1 MLSSPYWVKAKLLST
16 IQKVLP
22 SLTPQS
28 SSLIWLPTLHT
39 TLNSSY
45 CMHLICASIF
55 FVPRELLLTL
65 RDPIQTL
72 PPFQS
77 ISWLLQAKQ
86 VVTLHLPLYYIFL
99 LHLLF
104 FFFVLFCLFVL
115 LRSSAWV
122 SLFFLSKI
130 LWTLNEHRLYLIHR
144 FIPSTHH
151 HSRYVPETWETLSIF
166 LNFSS
171 QHFMV
176 SFPWSLK
183 WHTSRKH
190 NGIL

>member
-1 MLSSPYWVKAKLLST
+1 MLSSPYWVKAKLLGT

-28 SSLIWLPTLHT
+28 SSLIWLPALHT

-99 LHLLF
+99 LHLLGF
-104 FFFVLFCLFVL
+104 FCFVCLFYWDHL
-115 LRSSAWV
+115 LECLSFFCPKYCELLMSTDCISSIV
-122 SLFFLSKI
+122 
-130 LWTLNEHRLYLIHR
+130 
-144 FIPSTHH
+144 
-151 HSRYVPETWETLSIF
+151 
-166 LNFSS
+166 SS
-171 QHFMV
+171 QAPTIILDMYLKHGKPSPYFWTFHHNISWWV
-176 SFPWSLK
+176 FPDP
-183 WHTSRKH
+183 
-190 NGIL
+190 